1 MTTENTQLPS
11 PNYQLLWHATRALA
25 GLDSDHAAEINEI
38 GFNKFDGRFG
48 HRLASV
54 PFEDWTPKMMRAAWM
69 MLKKYHRQLES
80 MNLWPLPEPP
90 AVETVVENPRKVLVT
105 RDGKYFVIQFP
116 YNQTLVAEVKNL
128 PERKFDAVNKWW
140 TVVARAGNID
150 ALWKFINDWDFEVSQ
165 NALDRMAELH
175 AEMKVNLD
183 ASYAAEAKTDLT
195 IDGLGGTL
203 RPFQIAG
210 VEYALRNQKVIIADQ
225 MGLGKT
231 VQALATA
238 AAANAFPMIVV
249 CPASLK
255 LNWLNETRKW
265 LPTKTATVLN
275 GKMITVTELEKADV
289 IILNYDILSKWM
301 PRLAAIHYKMVV
313 LDEAHYVKNYK
324 AQRTENAKLLLTG
337 GKFTDEIKMPGATYR
352 LLLTGTPI
360 LSRPQELIAP
370 LGMLGRLNDLG
381 GFWPFAKRYCQAHQ
395 TRWGWDMGGADH
407 LDELNTKLRATCY
420 IRREKAEVLKELPAK
435 QRAFISLTLA
445 NAKEYALAEADIVN
459 YAAER
464 AINKADFL
472 DEIAILSEDQRKAA
486 IDARADDAATRA
498 ENAETLVR
506 IELLKQL
513 AAEGKL
519 DAAIEW
525 ITDFLES
532 GEKLVVFATHKHII
546 RKLAEHFQAP
556 AITGETPVER
566 RQEYVDRFQT
576 DDTCRLII
584 LNIQA
589 GGVGLTLTA
598 ASNVAFLELGWT
610 PALHDQAEDRC
621 HRIGQTDAVTAWYL
635 LAQDTIDDE
644 IFKLLESKRKVFE
657 AAVVG
662 DVISADQA
670 DQQTILPELITWLK
684 GRQK

>member
-1 MTTENTQLPS
+1 MTDNNHEEFIK
-11 PNYQLLWHATRALA
+11 LWHAARALA
-25 GLDSDHAAEINEI
+25 GMDADHAAKVNEI

-48 HRLASV
+48 HTLAET
-54 PFEDWTPKMMRAAWM
+54 PFDRWTPKMTYAAWQ

-80 MNLWPLPEPP
+80 IGLWPLPEPP
-90 AVETVVENPRKVLVT
+90 QVGSVAENPHKLLIT
-105 RDGKYFVIQFP
+105 HDGKHFVLQFP
-116 YNQTLVAEVKNL
+116 YNPTLVNAVKTL
-128 PERKFDAVNKWW
+128 PERKFDAQAKWW

-150 ALWKFINDWDFEVSQ
+150 AIWKFANDWNFDVSQ
-165 NALDRMAELH
+165 NALDRMADLH
-175 AEMKVNLD
+175 DEMKINLD
-183 ASYAAEAKTDLT
+183 ASYAADAKGDVT
-195 IDGLGGTL
+195 IPELGGTL
-203 RPFQIAG
+203 RPFQKAG
-210 VEYALRNQKVIIADQ
+210 VEYAIRNRRVIIADQ

-238 AAANAFPMIVV
+238 AAAATWPVIII

-255 LNWLNETRKW
+255 FNWLNEATKW
-265 LPTKTATVLN
+265 LPNKKSIVLN
-275 GKMITVTELEKADV
+275 GKLLTTAELALADI
-289 IILNYDILSKWM
+289 IILNYDILTKWM
-301 PRLAAIHYKMVV
+301 PRLATLPYKMVV

-324 AQRTENAKLLLTG
+324 AMRTEAAKLLLNG
-337 GKFTDEIKMPGATYR
+337 GKLTEDIRMPGAEYR

-360 LSRPQELIAP
+360 LNRPQELISP

-381 GFWPFAKRYCQAHQ
+381 GFWEFAKRYCQARQ
-395 TRWGWDMGGADH
+395 TRWGWDFGGADH
-407 LDELNTKLRATCY
+407 LDELNAKLRGSCY
-420 IRREKAEVLKELPAK
+420 IRREKSEVLKELPAK
-435 QRAFISLTLA
+435 QRAFIPLA
-445 NAKEYALAEADIVN
+445 LSNKQEYIDAESDIVSYAGERAANKEEFLAE
-459 YAAER
+459 
-464 AINKADFL
+464 
-472 DEIAILSEDQRKAA
+472 IALLSEDQRKEA
-486 IDARADDAATRA
+486 IKTRAEDAATRA

-525 ITDFLES
+525 IENFLES
-532 GEKLVVFATHKHII
+532 GEKLVVFATHKTII
-546 RKLAEHFQAP
+546 RKLAEHFSAP
-556 AITGETPVER
+556 AITGETPIDR

-576 DDTCRLII
+576 DDACRLII

-644 IFKLLESKRKVFE
+644 IFRLLEKKRAIVD
-657 AAVVG
+657 AASIG
-662 DVISADQA
+662 GTIGASD
-670 DQQTILPELITWLK
+670 QTILPELVSWLK